1 MTNKF
6 KAVIL
11 DFDGTIADTRSLIV
25 RTMQQTITE
34 LALPA
39 RTDDECAA
47 MIGLPLKQTFTDL
60 IPMDDATGDRC
71 AETYRRLFFQNNVPG
86 AVPMF
91 PGVGD
96 MIRRMHAAD
105 VLVTIASSRLR
116 PSLTAFV
123 DEMGL
128 APYIPYILSVS
139 DVERAKPAP
148 EMVEKTL
155 REHALLSS
163 EAVVVGDTAFDIRM
177 AHAAGVKAVGV
188 TYGNGSRAS
197 LEAERA
203 EWLID
208 SFSELEGIVWNHPD
222 TPEGRAFDM

>member
-1 MTNKF
+1 MTTKL
-6 KAVIL
+6 KSVIL
-11 DFDGTIADTRSLIV
+11 DFDGTIADTRALIV
-25 RTMQQTITE
+25 STMQQTITE
-34 LALPA
+34 LSLPG

-60 IPMDDATGDRC
+60 IPMDDATGDLC
-71 AETYRRLFFQNNVPG
+71 AATYRRLFAENNVPG

-91 PGVGD
+91 PHVKD
-96 MIRRMHAAD
+96 AILRMHAAGM
-105 VLVTIASSRLR
+105 LVTVASSRLR
-116 PSLTAFV
+116 GSLTAFI

-128 APYIPYILSVS
+128 APYIPYVLSVS

-148 EMVEKTL
+148 DMVLKTL
-155 REHALLSS
+155 RENNLRPEDAI
-163 EAVVVGDTAFDIRM
+163 VVGDTMFDIRM

-203 EWLID
+203 EWIID
-208 SFSELEGIVWNHPD
+208 DFSELEKVL
-222 TPEGRAFDM
+222 FLSS

>member
-1 MTNKF
+1 MTTKL
-6 KAVIL
+6 KSVIL
-11 DFDGTIADTRSLIV
+11 DFDGTIADTRALIV
-25 RTMQQTITE
+25 STMQQTITE
-34 LALPA
+34 LSLPS

-60 IPMDDATGDRC
+60 IPMDDATGDLC
-71 AETYRRLFFQNNVPG
+71 AATYRRLFAENNVPG

-91 PGVGD
+91 PNVKD
-96 MIRRMHAAD
+96 TILRMHAAGM
-105 VLVTIASSRLR
+105 LVTVASSRLR
-116 PSLTAFV
+116 PSLTAFI

-148 EMVEKTL
+148 DMVLKTL
-155 REHALLSS
+155 RENNLRPEDAI
-163 EAVVVGDTAFDIRM
+163 VVGDTMFDIRM

-203 EWLID
+203 EWIID
-208 SFSELEGIVWNHPD
+208 DFSELEGI
-222 TPEGRAFDM
+222 AFLSS

>member
-1 MTNKF
+1 METNF

-25 RTMQQTITE
+25 RTMRQTIAE
-34 LALPA
+34 LALPS

-71 AETYRRLFFQNNVPG
+71 AEVYRRLFFENNVPG

-91 PGVGD
+91 PGVKD
-96 MIRRMHAAD
+96 MICRMHAAGL
-105 VLVTIASSRLR
+105 LVTIASSRLR
-116 PSLTAFV
+116 GSLKAFV

-128 APYIPYILSVS
+128 EPYIPYILSVS
-139 DVERAKPAP
+139 DVEHAKPAP
-148 EMVEKTL
+148 DMVEKTL
-155 REHALLSS
+155 AEYNLRPE
-163 EAVVVGDTAFDIRM
+163 EAVVVGDTMFDIRM

-188 TYGNGSRAS
+188 TYGNGSRES
-197 LEAERA
+197 LAEARA
-203 EWLID
+203 DWIID
-208 SFSELEGIVWNHPD
+208 SFSGLEGIV
-222 TPEGRAFDM
+222 

>member
-1 MTNKF
+1 MEMNF

-25 RTMQQTITE
+25 RTMQQTIA
-34 LALPA
+34 ALGLPG

-47 MIGLPLKQTFTDL
+47 MIGLPLKQTFTEL

-71 AETYRRLFFQNNVPG
+71 AETYRRLFFENNVPG

-91 PGVGD
+91 PGVKD
-96 MIRRMHAAD
+96 TIIRLHASGR
-105 VLVTIASSRLR
+105 LVTIASSRLR
-116 PSLTAFV
+116 GSLTAFV

-148 EMVEKTL
+148 DMVIKTL
-155 REHALLSS
+155 EEYRLRAD
-163 EAVVVGDTAFDIRM
+163 EAVVVGDTSFDIRM

-188 TYGNGSRAS
+188 TYGNGSRES
-197 LEAERA
+197 LAEGRA
-203 EWLID
+203 DWLID
-208 SFSELEGIVWNHPD
+208 GFSELETIV
-222 TPEGRAFDM
+222 

>member
-25 RTMQQTITE
+25 RTMQQTIAE

-60 IPMDDATGDRC
+60 IPMDDTTGDRC
-71 AETYRRLFFQNNVPG
+71 AEIYRRLFFQNNVPG

-139 DVERAKPAP
+139 GVRHTHGPRRRRQGRWRD
-148 EMVEKTL
+148 L
-155 REHALLSS
+155 RQRQPREPRSGARRV
-163 EAVVVGDTAFDIRM
+163 ADRQFQ
-177 AHAAGVKAVGV
+177 
-188 TYGNGSRAS
+188 
-197 LEAERA
+197 
-203 EWLID
+203 
-208 SFSELEGIVWNHPD
+208 
-222 TPEGRAFDM
+222 